1 MVDTSRYEATFEI
14 VDADGDGL
22 IDADEMQ
29 GVMRALG
36 EEITPERAA
45 EVVTAVDTDGDG
57 RISLEEFA
65 AFMENGAGK
74 GAGAPG

>member
-1 MVDTSRYEATFEI
+1 MVDTSRYEATFNI

-22 IDADEMQ
+22 IDADEMK
-29 GVMRALG
+29 GVMKALG
-36 EEITPERAA
+36 EEITDERAV

-65 AFMENGAGK
+65 VFMEQGAGNGA
-74 GAGAPG
+74 AG

>member
-1 MVDTSRYEATFEI
+1 MVDTSRYQATFNI

-22 IDADEMQ
+22 IDAEELQ

-36 EEITPERAA
+36 EEITADRAG
-45 EVVTAVDTDGDG
+45 EVMTAVDVDGDG

-65 AFMENGAGK
+65 EFMEQGAAGNGG
-74 GAGAPG
+74 

>member
-1 MVDTSRYEATFEI
+1 MVDTSRYEATFNI

-22 IDADEMQ
+22 IDAGEMQ

-36 EEITPERAA
+36 EEITAERAD
-45 EVVTAVDTDGDG
+45 EVVTAVDKDGDG

-65 AFMENGAGK
+65 VFMEQGAGR
-74 GAGAPG
+74 GAAS

>member
-22 IDADEMQ
+22 IDTTELQ
-29 GVMRALG
+29 GVMKALG
-36 EEITPERAA
+36 EEITAERAA
-45 EVVTAVDTDGDG
+45 EVVTAVDADGDG

-65 AFMENGAGK
+65 RFMANGLPGNGA
-74 GAGAPG
+74 